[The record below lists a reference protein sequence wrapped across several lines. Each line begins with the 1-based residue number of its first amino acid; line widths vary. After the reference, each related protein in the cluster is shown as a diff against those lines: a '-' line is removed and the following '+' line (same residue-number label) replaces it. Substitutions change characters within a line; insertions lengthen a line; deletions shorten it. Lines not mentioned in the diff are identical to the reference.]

1 MFLALPSNSLPIV
14 SKNDDAAKVRNFWVM
29 ACEVRFAICE
39 EIPLNAVAFRG
50 MVCRMRGEEREMGGG
65 LGRALPEP
73 FPSPPI
79 SPLFPPAGPTIPLRT
94 Q

>member
-1 MFLALPSNSLPIV
+1 M
-14 SKNDDAAKVRNFWVM
+14 
-29 ACEVRFAICE
+29 ICE
-39 EIPLNAVAFRG
+39 EIPLNAIAFRG
-50 MVCRMRGEEREMGGG
+50 MVRRKRGEEGEMGGG